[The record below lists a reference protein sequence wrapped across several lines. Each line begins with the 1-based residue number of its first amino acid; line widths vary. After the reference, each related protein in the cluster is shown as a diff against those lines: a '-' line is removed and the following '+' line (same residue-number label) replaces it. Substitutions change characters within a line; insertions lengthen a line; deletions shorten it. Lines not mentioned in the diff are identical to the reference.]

1 MSWERLQALAAAH
14 RRRDAVRTLRLAQT
28 IIAGQA
34 DANAWRKKQQELIE
48 EIKGN
53 E

>member
-1 MSWERLQALAAAH
+1 MSWERLQALAGAH
-14 RRRDAVRTLRLAQT
+14 RRRDALRTLRLAQT

-34 DANAWRKKQQELIE
+34 DANLWRKKQQDLVD
-48 EIKGN
+48 EIKR